1 MCSSYLTEEPSKNT
15 LKEYQQVLIL
25 TATEKQKQEIQSV
38 FIEEPYLR
46 QFSSGDYAD
55 MYLLYDILIK
65 FKMEKQMMSSS
76 IKPILTLVQANT
88 IKSNDNQLFK
98 FFINLSN
105 KLAANKERDPQE
117 ISFQK
122 IMQ

>member
-76 IKPILTLVQANT
+76 LKPILTLVQANT